1 MLFIWYIGSI
11 PAVEAQH
18 VQPPQNSIDSSDEE
32 ITNCSTPVSRSI
44 SRKRRPKQTFD
55 DLVLVDIDRQKT
67 EKEKFCLEIEILKA
81 KKVKIEEDRQERAKR
96 LEVLDVIKKA
106 FLVKTEILLMKK
118 EMLKK

>member
-1 MLFIWYIGSI
+1 M
-11 PAVEAQH
+11 
-18 VQPPQNSIDSSDEE
+18 QPPQNSSDSSDEE

-106 FLVKTEILLMKK
+106 FLIKTEVLLMKK